1 LKSAYYEEQWQTLK
15 EAPKPQ
21 LIESLSKRIAS
32 NFIDRYYYSDEYNR
46 EHIHLLCEMATYF
59 DDEELNQITAKAL
72 FGSIIERLC
81 DDFEELQTETYN
93 RLICQVVNF
102 LCKLPEGVKIES
114 ELYDFQLRTEEQL
127 YQRIESIRLTPDQKL
142 PSIIRPKKVIILSRV
157 TIGADVAITS
167 VICQR
172 IAQSYPDAQVIVIGN
187 DKLKQV
193 FAEGSDIY
201 VHELAYSRRG
211 GLLEKFQVW
220 LELLAQVRA
229 LIKNLSPTEFLILDS
244 DSRLT
249 QLGVLPLVPL
259 ENYRFFN
266 SRGKRGSAKHAS
278 MAQLTNQWMDNIL
291 GNKAFCYPK
300 VWTSSSHQQIAASYR
315 AAIDPDGTATL
326 ITINLGVG
334 GNKRKRV
341 PGDFEKNLI
350 LTLLKGD
357 NIRLILDLGF
367 GEEERAQSTALLQ
380 AAKEAGIETAETTF
394 SQLQKVNVASRVVGV
409 ECNIG
414 EITSLIGKS
423 DEFIGY
429 DSACQHIAA
438 AESVKTFT
446 IFAGTNNVRF
456 IRRWQACGENTSEII
471 YVDTLT
477 KDSDIDTENIIATLM
492 DFRAS
497 GN

>member
-1 LKSAYYEEQWQTLK
+1 
-15 EAPKPQ
+15 
-21 LIESLSKRIAS
+21 
-32 NFIDRYYYSDEYNR
+32 
-46 EHIHLLCEMATYF
+46 MA
-59 DDEELNQITAKAL
+59 
-72 FGSIIERLC
+72 R
-81 DDFEELQTETYN
+81 
-93 RLICQVVNF
+93 
-102 LCKLPEGVKIES
+102 
-114 ELYDFQLRTEEQL
+114 
-127 YQRIESIRLTPDQKL
+127 
-142 PSIIRPKKVIILSRV
+142 
-157 TIGADVAITS
+157 
-167 VICQR
+167 
-172 IAQSYPDAQVIVIGN
+172 
-187 DKLKQV
+187 
-193 FAEGSDIY
+193 
-201 VHELAYSRRG
+201 
-211 GLLEKFQVW
+211 
-220 LELLAQVRA
+220 
-229 LIKNLSPTEFLILDS
+229 
-244 DSRLT
+244 
-249 QLGVLPLVPL
+249 
-259 ENYRFFN
+259 
-266 SRGKRGSAKHAS
+266 
-278 MAQLTNQWMDNIL
+278 LTNQWMDNIL
-291 GNKAFCYPK
+291 GNEVFCYPK

-477 KDSDIDTENIIATLM
+477 KDSHIDTENIIATLM

>member
-142 PSIIRPKKVIILSRV
+142 PSIIQPKKVIILSRV

-172 IAQSYPDAQVIVIGN
+172 IAQSYPDAQIIVIGN

-229 LIKNLSPTEFLILDS
+229 LIK
-244 DSRLT
+244 
-249 QLGVLPLVPL
+249 
-259 ENYRFFN
+259 
-266 SRGKRGSAKHAS
+266 
-278 MAQLTNQWMDNIL
+278 AQLTNQWMDNIL

-300 VWTSSSHQQIAASYR
+300 VWTSSSHQQIAAAYR
-315 AAIDPDGTATL
+315 AAVDLDEAATL

-341 PGDFEKNLI
+341 PGNFEKNLI
-350 LTLLKGD
+350 LTLLKED
-357 NIRLILDLGF
+357 NIKLILDLGF
-367 GEEERAQSTALLQ
+367 GEEERAQGTALLQ
-380 AAKEAGIETAETTF
+380 AAKEAGIKTAETTF
-394 SQLQKVNVASRVVGV
+394 SQLQKVNAASRVVGV

-456 IRRWQACGENTSEII
+456 IRRWQACGENSNEII